1 MIARGQSLFRRLALI
16 IAAVLL
22 LGAIILTTAA
32 WYYARVAADD
42 AYDRLLLGA
51 ALQIAD
57 AISVQDGRIG
67 VEPPVAAFETLALA
81 RNDRI
86 FYQVRDPTGTILTGD
101 DDLRSTAASS
111 LSKGP
116 VVEDGRYHQVPVRMA
131 TVRRL
136 VPEPAGQGWAIV
148 TVAQTR
154 QARSALAEDLTAKAS
169 LLVLAM
175 SGLALIAMM
184 IAVRQALAPLRVID
198 RALRSREP
206 KDLTPLDVEVPREV
220 FVLVTSINHFM
231 ERLSRRVGLMNRFIG
246 DAAHQIR
253 TPLTALIAQVDLLST
268 ETNPKRQE
276 RQLARV
282 QERAT
287 ELARLTN
294 QLLSHAMV
302 IHRAE
307 SDQFEPIDLV
317 GLARRTLSDAVPLSL
332 DRPVEISFEA
342 KVEQVLIEGDGV
354 SLREALANII
364 HNALKHGA
372 RSRLMVRVSADAER
386 ASVEVVDDGPGIP
399 VADWSRVRE
408 PFQSGDPA
416 GTGSGLGLSIAVDVV
431 RAHDGELRFREHS
444 GEGFAV
450 VLTFRRL
457 GAGDQTASSILQ
469 EP

>member
-1 MIARGQSLFRRLALI
+1 
-16 IAAVLL
+16 
-22 LGAIILTTAA
+22 
-32 WYYARVAADD
+32 
-42 AYDRLLLGA
+42 
-51 ALQIAD
+51 
-57 AISVQDGRIG
+57 
-67 VEPPVAAFETLALA
+67 
-81 RNDRI
+81 
-86 FYQVRDPTGTILTGD
+86 
-101 DDLRSTAASS
+101 
-111 LSKGP
+111 
-116 VVEDGRYHQVPVRMA
+116 
-131 TVRRL
+131 
-136 VPEPAGQGWAIV
+136 
-148 TVAQTR
+148 
-154 QARSALAEDLTAKAS
+154 
-169 LLVLAM
+169 
-175 SGLALIAMM
+175 
-184 IAVRQALAPLRVID
+184 
-198 RALRSREP
+198 
-206 KDLTPLDVEVPREV
+206 
-220 FVLVTSINHFM
+220 M
-231 ERLSRRVGLMNRFIG
+231 ERLSRRIGLMNRFIG

-276 RQLARV
+276 RPLARV

-307 SDQFEPIDLV
+307 IDQFELVDLV
-317 GLARRTLSDAVPLSL
+317 ALARRTLSEAVPLAL
-332 DRPVEISFEA
+332 DRAVDIGFET
-342 KVEQVLIEGDGV
+342 KVAQVLIEGDVV

-372 RSRLMVRVSADAER
+372 RSRLTVRVGADAER
-386 ASVEVVDDGPGIP
+386 ASVEVIDDGPGIP

-457 GAGDQTASSILQ
+457 DESSHSSPPLLQ